1 MRSGFTPIQEQFI
14 VRLIQSEMDKRF
26 GPQDSDRGAERG
38 NSRDAVQDATPNDS
52 HGGQIISRQQET
64 AMVQIAEKSV
74 QRASKEVYKRVM
86 NEINTKIVPKMAGTM
101 EMLRYHMEDPGEV
114 INNYRQAV
122 GNQGENVR
130 TLTNGDTRGIVSE
143 NVSVFFRED
152 DEDIWTTGTS
162 YLPSRSFADS
172 VAYLASPNGAPSSA
186 TTSLRW
192 ATFFVYG

>member
-1 MRSGFTPIQEQFI
+1 
-14 VRLIQSEMDKRF
+14 MDKRF

-152 DEDIWTTGTS
+152 DEDI
-162 YLPSRSFADS
+162 
-172 VAYLASPNGAPSSA
+172 
-186 TTSLRW
+186 
-192 ATFFVYG
+192 